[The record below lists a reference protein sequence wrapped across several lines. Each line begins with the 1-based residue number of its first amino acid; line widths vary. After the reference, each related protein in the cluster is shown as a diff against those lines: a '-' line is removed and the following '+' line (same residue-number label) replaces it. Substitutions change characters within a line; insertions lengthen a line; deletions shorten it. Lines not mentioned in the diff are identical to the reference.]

1 MADIDEEVVV
11 TIDPATTDN
20 TGTDAVTEDPAK
32 ALAQQWED
40 LKADNERERKRA
52 EAAERREAQARADA
66 TQARQQATVA
76 HSSAV
81 ESQYD
86 TVASGLEATKAEVD
100 AAKRDYAAA
109 FEKGDAAAMAEAN
122 YKIANAAARSA
133 RLDEAKAELE
143 FQRKQPQRQQQR
155 PERAEARQEASD
167 GDPVEAYINAGNR
180 GEPTKKWLRAH
191 PEFITDHRKNLK
203 LNAAHND
210 ALAEG
215 FDANSK
221 EYFDHIENYIGL
233 RKQNGSANGH
243 DNSPPPK
250 RKSSVPPSAPVHQ
263 SGGGMNGGN
272 GREVRLTKGEAERA
286 TDGTLVWNYD
296 DPSGNKKFKKGDPIG
311 IQEMARR
318 KLHGQRNGLYDRTYV
333 EQ

>member
-1 MADIDEEVVV
+1 MADTDEEVIV

-20 TGTDAVTEDPAK
+20 TGSDAVTEDPAK

-86 TVASGLEATKAEVD
+86 TVASGLEATKAEV
-100 AAKRDYAAA
+100 ASAKQEYAAA

-122 YKIANAAARSA
+122 YKIANAAARAA

-155 PERAEARQEASD
+155 TERAEARQDAVD
-167 GDPVEAYINAGNR
+167 DDPVESYVR
-180 GEPTKKWLRAH
+180 GRAPQTTKWLRAH
-191 PEFITDHRKNLK
+191 SEYITDRRKNMK
-203 LNAAHND
+203 LNAAHTD

-215 FDANSK
+215 FDADSE
-221 EYFDHIENYIGL
+221 EYFDHIESFIGL
-233 RKQNGSANGH
+233 NKQQNGSGNGR
-243 DNSPPPK
+243 DQSQVK

-263 SGGGMNGGN
+263 SGGGLNGGN

-296 DPSGNKKFKKGDPIG
+296 DPSVNKKFKKGDPIG

-318 KLHGQRNGLYDRTYV
+318 KLDGQRRGLYDRTYV